1 MKLLLALPRWLSGT
15 NALAEVATAP
25 FTPSVQSMVG
35 DAELLVPG
43 RCELFGH
50 RQRCQNLARRLRH
63 GIDPAA
69 APSRHFGQQ
78 LILHGNGAMAVRF
91 LGN

>member
-25 FTPSVQSMVG
+25 FIPSVQSMVG

-43 RCELFGH
+43 DL
-50 RQRCQNLARRLRH
+50 
-63 GIDPAA
+63 
-69 APSRHFGQQ
+69 
-78 LILHGNGAMAVRF
+78 
-91 LGN
+91 

>member
-43 RCELFGH
+43 RCELLDIVNGVKIW
-50 RQRCQNLARRLRH
+50 RGDCVTVS
-63 GIDPAA
+63 PAA
-69 APSRHFGQQ
+69 APSRH
-78 LILHGNGAMAVRF
+78 
-91 LGN
+91 LGSN